1 MPGAARVTAPASP
14 PETAVFVGAARNC
27 AAFLPAALERW
38 KELAGLFREAHFLV
52 AENDSTDAT
61 KQILADWARGAS
73 DRRVLTLDGLAQSAG
88 SRPEAI
94 AAARNALLDAVR
106 ADPRLAAARYLI
118 VMDLDDASLAVTARR
133 LARCMRAPGWDGLF
147 ANQLFVYRDVWALRD
162 ARRSPDDFVPWLE
175 AAPAGW
181 RRRWA
186 RLRHLN
192 WRNRPVWP
200 FGRPFPVRSA
210 FGGLAVYRMDVAL
223 HGRYEGRRDGRLI
236 CEHVP
241 FNEMLV
247 DKGARLL
254 LHPGLI
260 NMVPMP
266 IYRLARRWNERSG
279 GPRRGA
285 AGAQGRSTRA

>member
-1 MPGAARVTAPASP
+1 MRGAAAERIDDA
-14 PETAVFVGAARNC
+14 AVFVGTARNC
-27 AAFLPAALERW
+27 ARFLPLALERW
-38 KELAGLFREAHFLV
+38 AALSRLFREAHFLV

-61 KQILADWARGAS
+61 KQILADWSRAGPN
-73 DRRVLTLDGLAQSAG
+73 RRVLTLDGLAQSAG

-106 ADPRLAAARYLI
+106 ADGRLSAARHLV
-118 VMDLDDASLAVTARR
+118 VMDMDDASLAITAPR
-133 LARCMRAPGWDGLF
+133 LARCMRAPDWDGLF
-147 ANQLFVYRDVWALRD
+147 ANQLFYYSDVWALRE
-162 ARRSPDDFVPWLE
+162 ARRSPDDFVPHLE
-175 AAPAGW
+175 AAPEGW
-181 RRRWA
+181 RRRLA

-192 WRNRPVWP
+192 WRNRPFWP

-210 FGGLAVYRMDVAL
+210 FGGFAIYRMEVAL
-223 HGRYEGRRDGRLI
+223 GGRYEGRRDGRLI

-260 NMVPMP
+260 NMVPMRL
-266 IYRLARRWNERSG
+266 YRLARRRH
-279 GPRRGA
+279 RGIKGVHEA
-285 AGAQGRSTRA
+285 AAATQAGSTSA

>member
-1 MPGAARVTAPASP
+1 MPDAGGATTPAPA
-14 PETAVFVGAARNC
+14 PEAAVFVGTARDC

-38 KELAGLFREAHFLV
+38 AELATLFRESHFLV

-61 KQILADWARGAS
+61 KQVLAGWARGEAN
-73 DRRVLTLDGLAQSAG
+73 RRVLTLDGLRQSAG

-106 ADPRLAAARYLI
+106 ADPRLAAARYLV
-118 VMDLDDASLAVTARR
+118 VMDLDDASLAITARR

-192 WRNRPVWP
+192 WRARPIWP

-223 HGRYEGRRDGRLI
+223 RGRYEGRRDGRLI

-241 FNEMLV
+241 FNEMLM
-247 DKGARLL
+247 DSGARLL

-260 NMVPMP
+260 NMVQMP
-266 IYRLARRWNERSG
+266 LYRLARRWNEKRG
-279 GPRRGA
+279 GSRGA
-285 AGAQGRSTRA
+285 AGAQAGSIRE